1 MSSHSFTSF
10 LHCASMK
17 RLLAILAILGGAVA
31 AELTQPVQCGLTCS
45 TRPWKKRR
53 GL

>member
-1 MSSHSFTSF
+1 MSSQSFR
-10 LHCASMK
+10 H
-17 RLLAILAILGGAVA
+17 LLAILAILCGAVA